1 MVDVDESSDED
12 LDKYEK
18 IPVPK
23 EKEKMKLKKNP
34 PTYVFLKTNVKC
46 CQGCYQIFENFQRK
60 APNNV
65 VFRYVTKCTYPN
77 LAGSGE
83 WFTSQQPGNCYYH
96 SRDLHCLHYVDALEA
111 VEPKNLFIEEAT
123 WSKLTREHKKLML
136 CRKHLTQIRRTRA
149 RLIKKTLKHCLLLS
163 S

>member
-34 PTYVFLKTNVKC
+34 PTYVFLKTNVKR
-46 CQGCYQIFENFQRK
+46 CQGCYQIFENFQKK
-60 APNNV
+60 APNNL
-65 VFRYVTKCTYPN
+65 VFRYVTKQTYPN

-96 SRDLHCLHYVDALEA
+96 SRDMHCPA
-111 VEPKNLFIEEAT
+111 
-123 WSKLTREHKKLML
+123 L
-136 CRKHLTQIRRTRA
+136 CRCTR
-149 RLIKKTLKHCLLLS
+149 S

>member
-1 MVDVDESSDED
+1 MELNPVERGRKRVLPKRKTLGKTRRYDSMVDVDESSDED

-60 APNNV
+60 APNNL
-65 VFRYVTKCTYPN
+65 VFRYVTKQTYPDPSW
-77 LAGSGE
+77 L
-83 WFTSQQPGNCYYH
+83 WRVVYITT
-96 SRDLHCLHYVDALEA
+96 
-111 VEPKNLFIEEAT
+111 T
-123 WSKLTREHKKLML
+123 W
-136 CRKHLTQIRRTRA
+136 
-149 RLIKKTLKHCLLLS
+149 
-163 S
+163 